1 MHGSWTYGQHPDAV
15 VVGSGIIGAACAE
28 ALTRRGV
35 RVLVLDRGAVGSAT
49 TASGEGNLLVSD
61 KPPGPELGLA
71 LASLR
76 RWPALLAELREELGP
91 RRAACEYERK
101 GGLVVA
107 IGAAQS
113 AALHAFAAAQR
124 AVGVE
129 AHALAPDE
137 FAAYEPYLTPRATA
151 VWHYPQDAQLQPVL
165 AATALLAAVR
175 ARGGEVRGGVAA
187 LGVRRDRRGRVRA
200 VRTARGD
207 VPCGAV
213 VNACGPWAGSFAD
226 AAGAPLPVAP
236 RRGLVLVT
244 APLPAGTVRHKVYAA
259 DYVGA
264 VGAAEADLRVSTV
277 VEATQAGTV
286 LIGSSRQRVGFD
298 PAIPV
303 AVLRALA
310 RGATALFPLLAAV
323 PVLRAYGGFRPY
335 TPDHL
340 PVIGPDPRRAGL
352 WHATGH
358 EGAGIG
364 LAAATGDLLAELF
377 TGEPPHLDPA
387 PFRVDRPG
395 LRGAPEAAGGVPA
408 AGVAAVPVRPGPGA
422 ERAEGPVA
430 RVVAGP
436 GVAQADGGGCGG
448 VPLTVDGVARR
459 ARPGDTVA
467 TVLLAT
473 GRAAWRTTRG
483 GDRPRGVFC
492 GIGVCHDCLVVVNGL
507 PDVRACLREV
517 ASGDVVETQRGA
529 VLPGPA
535 TGAGEDSGGGGAGVA
550 GRDGG
555 GGAVDASGAAGSTRT
570 AAVDGD
576 GAHGDGGDRA

>member
-1 MHGSWTYGQHPDAV
+1 MHGSRTYGQHPDAV

-35 RVLVLDRGAVGSAT
+35 RVLVLDRGPVASAT

-61 KPPGPELGLA
+61 KPPGPELELA

-76 RWPALLAELREELGP
+76 RWPALLAELREEIGP

-113 AALHAFAAAQR
+113 AALHTFAEAQR

-137 FAAYEPYLTPRATA
+137 VAAYEPHLTPRATT
-151 VWHYPQDAQLQPVL
+151 VLRYPQDAQLQPVL

-187 LGVRRDRRGRVRA
+187 LGVRRDRHGRVRA

-264 VGAAEADLRVSTV
+264 VGAADADLRVSTV
-277 VEATQAGTV
+277 VEATRAGTV

-310 RGATALFPLLAAV
+310 RGATTLFPPLAAV

-364 LAAATGDLLAELF
+364 LAAATGDLLAELL

-395 LRGAPEAAGGVPA
+395 LRGAPEAAGDVPA
-408 AGVAAVPVRPGPGA
+408 AEAATVRPGSGA
-422 ERAEGPVA
+422 VGAGTDAAGAAGHEA
-430 RVVAGP
+430 RVA
-436 GVAQADGGGCGG
+436 AGGG
-448 VPLTVDGVARR
+448 VSLTVDGVARR
-459 ARPGDTVA
+459 ARPGQTVA
-467 TVLLAT
+467 AVLLEA

-483 GDRPRGVFC
+483 GGRPRGVFC

-517 ASGDVVETQRGA
+517 AAGDVVETQRGA
-529 VLPGPA
+529 VLPGSA
-535 TGAGEDSGGGGAGVA
+535 T
-550 GRDGG
+550 
-555 GGAVDASGAAGSTRT
+555 
-570 AAVDGD
+570 
-576 GAHGDGGDRA
+576 DRA